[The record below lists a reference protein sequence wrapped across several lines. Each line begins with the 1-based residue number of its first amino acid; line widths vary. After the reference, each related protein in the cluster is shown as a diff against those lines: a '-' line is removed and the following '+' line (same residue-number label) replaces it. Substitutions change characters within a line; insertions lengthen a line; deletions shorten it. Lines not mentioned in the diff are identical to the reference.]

1 MDSFQNMSHTVI
13 DSHIDPSSSWITV
26 ICRATRFHITISHAD
41 IRKSRF
47 ETEYSKLVAKAIDDN
62 DGEDHDVFCEWIV
75 DPCLPYFRETTVNVP
90 KDITFQDFYFPPT
103 HHLKLLVS
111 GDSLYPKEIR
121 DRGTMNALKLMI
133 PSGDLPPFPEVP
145 REKAWDLRI
154 VSDAEWGDYMSEIPQ
169 KGITSDGTTRFFK
182 PALDKKQLL
191 REVDMHLR
199 IRRAELQY

>member
-1 MDSFQNMSHTVI
+1 
-13 DSHIDPSSSWITV
+13 
-26 ICRATRFHITISHAD
+26 
-41 IRKSRF
+41 
-47 ETEYSKLVAKAIDDN
+47 
-62 DGEDHDVFCEWIV
+62 
-75 DPCLPYFRETTVNVP
+75 
-90 KDITFQDFYFPPT
+90 
-103 HHLKLLVS
+103 
-111 GDSLYPKEIR
+111 
-121 DRGTMNALKLMI
+121 MNALKLMI